1 MSPPFVQPG
10 ARFRQLRKLTEVS
23 RALTYAMTL
32 AEVLALAVRH
42 ATELL
47 GVEKAVLL
55 LSDEQGLLRVQA
67 SHGLEAERCEQF
79 NEPLAETLITRL
91 RRLLGD
97 VEEREFLGV
106 PLVVGGEVT
115 GILAVA
121 LTGVPDDLEDEEW
134 LLSALADQAAV
145 ALERTR
151 EQERAGFEQQLIGIV
166 SHDLRNPMSAI
177 ALATTLLESDREID
191 AVVRKNALTRMKRS
205 LARAN
210 HMIDDLLDFTQA
222 RLGGGIHVQR
232 RPADAHAV
240 IAQVVDE
247 LALGR
252 PERQIEVSRQGDGGG
267 EWDPD
272 RLGQAI
278 SNLLSNALQHGAEGV
293 PVRIDVRGDEAE
305 VTITIHNRGPAIPE
319 ARLPVV
325 FEPMQRASANSKSGR
340 SVGLGLFI
348 VKQIVEA
355 HHGRVSVA
363 SSDAEGT
370 TFTVVLPRREPRAG
384 AAE

>member
-32 AEVLALAVRH
+32 TEVLALAVRH

-67 SHGLEAERCEQF
+67 SHGLEAERCAQF

-106 PLVVGGEVT
+106 PLVVSGEVT
-115 GILAVA
+115 GLLAVA
-121 LTGVPDDLEDEEW
+121 LRGVPDDLEDEEW

-151 EQERAGFEQQLIGIV
+151 LDEAAKFRELLIGIV

-222 RLGGGIHVQR
+222 RLGGGIRVQR

-252 PERQIEVSRQGDGGG
+252 PERQIEVSRHGDGGG

-272 RLGQAI
+272 RLGQVV

-305 VTITIHNRGPAIPE
+305 VTITIHNRGPAIPA
-319 ARLPVV
+319 ARLPMV
-325 FEPMQRASANSKSGR
+325 FEPMQRASASSKSGR

-355 HHGRVSVA
+355 HRGRVSVV
-363 SSDAEGT
+363 STDAEGT
-370 TFTVVLPRREPRAG
+370 TFTVVLPRRDLLTG